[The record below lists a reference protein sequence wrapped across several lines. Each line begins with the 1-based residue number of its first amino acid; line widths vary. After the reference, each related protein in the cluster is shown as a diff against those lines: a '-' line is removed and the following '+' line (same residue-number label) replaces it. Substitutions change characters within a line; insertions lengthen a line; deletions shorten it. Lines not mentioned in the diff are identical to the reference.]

1 MTDGPRSL
9 PLVVTLP
16 PWARSLR
23 DAARDGLV
31 TVAVLGFGAFAILA
45 LGWRGAAATPF
56 VYFQVPWL
64 MSAGLGGLAL
74 IGLALASW
82 SIQDA
87 RRTERAETHL
97 LHDAVA
103 GLCAAADRGRS

>member
-1 MTDGPRSL
+1 MTRPRA

-16 PWARSLR
+16 PWAGTFL

-31 TVAVLGFGAFAILA
+31 TMACLTVAGFVVLA
-45 LGWRGAAATPF
+45 LGWRGAAATLL

-74 IGLALASW
+74 IGLALAGW

-87 RRTERAETHL
+87 RRTEHAETRL
-97 LHDAVA
+97 LNEAVG
-103 GLCAAADRGRS
+103 GLCAAADRARR